1 MIATVQLLFEYL
13 KLGVRCGAS
22 RLDAAARERIC
33 GLRSVCCGPASGTRD
48 VDSDCSIVST
58 IRRCSTD
65 HVPLVRIRDIVGLG
79 SAADGTRWGW

>member
-1 MIATVQLLFEYL
+1 VIATVQLLFEYL
-13 KLGVRCGAS
+13 KLGVRRGAG

-33 GLRSVCCGPASGTRD
+33 GLRRACCGPASGTRD

-79 SAADGTRWGW
+79 SAADGRRWGW